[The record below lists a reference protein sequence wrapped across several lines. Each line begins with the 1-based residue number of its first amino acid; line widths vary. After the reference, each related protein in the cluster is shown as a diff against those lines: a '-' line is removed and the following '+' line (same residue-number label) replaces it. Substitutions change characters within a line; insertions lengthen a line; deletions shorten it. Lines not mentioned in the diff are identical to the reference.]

1 MQSSDPFEIIN
12 NAELR
17 DFTKESSPTSSGLK
31 SVEEMSDREL
41 LEEIVTNMRFTAEA
55 LAAFQNGGMG
65 KMMMSMLGSR
75 K

>member
-1 MQSSDPFEIIN
+1 M
-12 NAELR
+12 
-17 DFTKESSPTSSGLK
+17 SSPEPFTN
-31 SVEEMSDREL
+31 VEGMTFVDDGQKPVAQMSDREL
-41 LEEIVTNMRFTAEA
+41 LEEIVTNMRVTAAA